1 MSKENIFTFF
11 EACAQDD
18 TLLTKMEHFSLPEL
32 LFHVR
37 NHGYYIV
44 QQDLVDLIGAMEAH
58 IIMEREGEQ
67 IDAFSSLWPRM
78 YGQTRLR
85 YVVTELYQTL
95 SAEERQTLL
104 GA

>member
-1 MSKENIFTFF
+1 MAKEHVFDFF
-11 EACAQDD
+11 AACAQDE
-18 TLLTKMEHFSLPEL
+18 TLLAKLEHFSLPEL

-37 NHGYYIV
+37 NQGFDIV
-44 QQDLVDLIGAMEAH
+44 QQDLVDVIGAMEVH

-85 YVVTELYQTL
+85 YVVSELYGTL
-95 SAEERQTLL
+95 STDERQTLL